1 MARDADRRRRALH
14 ELLSSDII
22 RTEVDA
28 LDGLRRRGFSV
39 TQATISRDLAALGAN
54 RVSTPRGLRYIV
66 RDKDNADA
74 VRQLAL
80 LEITSI
86 AANESLIVVKT
97 RVGHASGVGV
107 FFDALENSDLL
118 GTLAG
123 NDTVLVIPDTHEHLL
138 RLLTYLRRLVY
149 GDAADRDVDLST

>member
-1 MARDADRRRRALH
+1 MARDADRRRRALR
-14 ELLSSDII
+14 ELLSREII
-22 RTEVDA
+22 KTEADA
-28 LDGLRRRGFSV
+28 LDGLRRRGFTV
-39 TQATISRDLAALGAN
+39 TQATISRDLTALGAH
-54 RVSTPRGLRYIV
+54 RLSTARGSRYVV
-66 RDKDNADA
+66 RDKDNVDA

-86 AANESLIVVKT
+86 VANESLIVIKT

-107 FFDALENSDLL
+107 FLDALENSDLL

-138 RLLTYLRRLVY
+138 RLLAYLRGLVY
-149 GDAADRDVDLST
+149 GDTADDDRLNA

>member
-1 MARDADRRRRALH
+1 MAKDADRRRRALR
-14 ELLSSDII
+14 ELLSSEII
-22 RTEVDA
+22 KTEVDA
-28 LDGLRRRGFSV
+28 LDGLRRRGFTV

-54 RVSTPRGLRYIV
+54 RVATARGARYMM

-80 LEITSI
+80 LEIASI
-86 AANESLIVVKT
+86 TANETLIVIKT

-107 FFDALENSDLL
+107 FLDALENTDIL

-123 NDTVLVIPDTHEHLL
+123 NDTVLVVPDTHEHIL
-138 RLLTYLRRLVY
+138 RLLTDLRRLVY
-149 GDAADRDVDLST
+149 GTLIDDEPNT